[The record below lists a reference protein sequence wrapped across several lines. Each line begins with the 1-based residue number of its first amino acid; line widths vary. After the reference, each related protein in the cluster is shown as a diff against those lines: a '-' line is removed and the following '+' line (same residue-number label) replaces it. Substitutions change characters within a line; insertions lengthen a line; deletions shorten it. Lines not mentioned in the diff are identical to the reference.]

1 MTVAEPDI
9 INSPTSAHPTMKKAP
24 TPATS
29 LFVIALPLM
38 FAFTASAKLVAW
50 FPLDE
55 AEDDAKLEVAEM
67 VENRGDS
74 FTIGYDPKFPE
85 SSFINRGHPS
95 ARANLGTSYLI
106 SKGGGLELGDHM
118 AVQPTDKFTIS
129 FWFQPLT
136 LDAFDRFMETQ
147 VTNTNAQ
154 DGIRIDMGSGNRVR
168 VLIRDGGEAN
178 TQFNHPITLKNDGT
192 WYFFSFR
199 YDSEGIDNA
208 PFQMTVVE
216 ATGELLDEFA
226 IMDATGGPGALNTGP
241 ISSPHAVCTLIGVEN
256 TGGTGGNN
264 LHAAFDEL
272 AFYDNSDGN
281 GVLSDEELAN
291 VYNFGPSGVQ
301 LIGAFSSDVASVSPG
316 SPATLSWELLGII
329 DTLVMD
335 DGQGN
340 VTDLLPLTDAGKGTL
355 AVMPDETT
363 TYTLRAVGDEAVNV
377 LTLKI
382 LAGAAPEIGSFTST
396 KKVIK
401 SGESVDLSWLVT
413 GADSLSMNPGA
424 ADIMGMTTISAAPTE
439 TTTYTLSA
447 TNGFGTTSADA
458 LVTVIS
464 GPVPA
469 HLYVASHP
477 DNNDNTWVDGVANK
491 NLGVNGAILNTSL
504 VEPSPNTNITSTYAS
519 DGGLA
524 GATAGSFQFPEFTVE
539 IWLRPG
545 EDLGADHEVVFE
557 SGGGQ
562 NGIAAMITQSG
573 FRFIG
578 SIGDERTLDIEVPM
592 GGLVLDDFVQLV
604 FSIDANTDAFEVS
617 IRDTF
622 GSTKTASET
631 ADVLIGGNG
640 AVVFAYGS
648 GGLGGDNNLGGR
660 TEAADVNPEGLTGF
674 AGEIA
679 ILNIYDSILS
689 SDDIQLAFDAVATAV
704 GTPPPAFAIREIVRD
719 ANAGTLTLTWDAVSG
734 STYGAQ
740 FSTDLE
746 EWFDLAGPFTATGEQ
761 TTEIIN
767 VPNPPEFFVRVGVQQ

>member
-1 MTVAEPDI
+1 
-9 INSPTSAHPTMKKAP
+9 MKKAS
-24 TPATS
+24 TD
-29 LFVIALPLM
+29 
-38 FAFTASAKLVAW
+38 TASLAVFAISLALAITANAKLVAW

-55 AEDDAKLEVAEM
+55 AEDDVELEVAETIS
-67 VENRGDS
+67 NRGDS

-85 SSFINRGHPS
+85 SSFVTRGHPS

-106 SKGGGLELGDHM
+106 NKGGGLELGDNV

-178 TQFNHPITLKNDGT
+178 SQFNHPITLKNDGT
-192 WYFFSFR
+192 WYFFAFR

-208 PFQMTVVE
+208 PFQLTVVE
-216 ATGELLDEFA
+216 ASDAPVDEFA
-226 IMDATGGPGALNTGP
+226 ITEATGGPAALNTGP

-281 GVLSDEELAN
+281 GVLTDEQLAN

-301 LIGAFSSDVASVSPG
+301 LISDFSSDIASVSPE
-316 SPATLSWELLGII
+316 SPATLSWEVIGTI
-329 DTLVMD
+329 DSLELD
-335 DGQGN
+335 DGEGN
-340 VTDLLPLTDAGKGTL
+340 VTDLVPLTDAGKGSLEVT
-355 AVMPDETT
+355 PGETT
-363 TYTLRAVGDEAVNV
+363 NYKLRATGDEAVNV

-382 LAGAAPEIGSFTST
+382 LAGTAPEIGSFTAS
-396 KKVIK
+396 VEVVK
-401 SGESVDLSWLVT
+401 SGEFLDLSWIVT
-413 GADSLSMNPGA
+413 GADTLTMDSGA
-424 ADIMGMTTISAAPTE
+424 ADVTGMTSISAAPTE

-447 TNGFGTTSADA
+447 TNGFGTTSADV

-491 NLGVNGAILNTSL
+491 NLGVNGAILKTSL
-504 VEPSPNTNITSTYAS
+504 LEPSPNTNITSTYVS

-524 GATAGSFQFPEFTVE
+524 GATAGSFQFPEFTAE
-539 IWLRPG
+539 IWLRAG
-545 EDLGADHEVVFE
+545 KDLGADHEVVFE

-578 SIGDERTLDIEVPM
+578 SIGDERTLDLELPM

-604 FSIDANTDAFEVS
+604 FSNDANTDAFEVS

-622 GSTKTASET
+622 GNTKTASET

-648 GGLGGDNNLGGR
+648 SGLGGDNNLGGR

-689 SDDIQLAFDAVATAV
+689 SGDIQLAFDAVATAV

-719 ANAGTLTLTWDAVSG
+719 ANAGTLTLTWDSVSR

-746 EWFDLAGPFTATGEQ
+746 EWFDFAGPFTATGEQ

-767 VPNPPEFFVRVGVQQ
+767 VPKPPEFFVRVGVQQ

>member
-1 MTVAEPDI
+1 
-9 INSPTSAHPTMKKAP
+9 MKKAP
-24 TPATS
+24 TD
-29 LFVIALPLM
+29 
-38 FAFTASAKLVAW
+38 TASLAVFAISLALAITANAKLVAW

-55 AEDDAKLEVAEM
+55 AEDDVELEVAETIS
-67 VENRGDS
+67 NRGDS

-85 SSFINRGHPS
+85 SSFVTRGHPS

-106 SKGGGLELGDHM
+106 NKGGGLELGDNV

-178 TQFNHPITLKNDGT
+178 SQFNHPITLKNDGT
-192 WYFFSFR
+192 WYFFAFR

-208 PFQMTVVE
+208 PFQLTVVE
-216 ATGELLDEFA
+216 ASDAPVDEFA
-226 IMDATGGPGALNTGP
+226 ITEATGGPAALNTGP

-281 GVLSDEELAN
+281 GVLTDEQLAD
-291 VYNFGPSGVQ
+291 VYNFGPSGIQ
-301 LIGAFSSDVASVSPG
+301 LISDFSSDIASVSPG
-316 SPATLSWELLGII
+316 SPATLSWEVMGTI
-329 DTLVMD
+329 DSLDLD

-340 VTDLLPLTDAGKGTL
+340 VTDLLPLTDAGKGSLEVT
-355 AVMPDETT
+355 PSETT
-363 TYTLRAVGDEAVNV
+363 NYKLRATGGDVVNV

-382 LAGAAPEIGSFTST
+382 LAGAAPEISSFTGSAE
-396 KKVIK
+396 VIK
-401 SGESVDLSWLVT
+401 SGESLDLSWIVT
-413 GADSLSMNPGA
+413 GADSLSMDPGA
-424 ADIMGMTTISAAPTE
+424 ADVTGMTTISAAPTE

-447 TNGFGTTSADA
+447 TNGFGTSTADV

-469 HLYVASHP
+469 HRYVASHP

-491 NLGVNGAILNTSL
+491 NLAVNGAVLNTSL
-504 VEPSPNTNITSTYAS
+504 ITPSPNTSITSTYAS

-524 GATAGSFQFPEFTVE
+524 GATVGSFQFPEFTAE

-545 EDLGADHEVVFE
+545 EDLGADHEVIFE

-562 NGIAAMITQSG
+562 NGIAALITQRG

-578 SIGDERTLDIEVPM
+578 SIGDERTLDLEVPM
-592 GGLVLDDFVQLV
+592 GGLVLDDFIQLV
-604 FSIDANTDAFEVS
+604 FSTDASADTFEVS

-622 GSTKTASET
+622 GNVRTASET

-640 AVVFAYGS
+640 AVLFAYGS

-674 AGEIA
+674 VGEIA
-679 ILNIYDSILS
+679 ILNVYDSILGAEE
-689 SDDIQLAFDAVATAV
+689 IQEAFDAVATAV
-704 GTPPPAFAIREIVRD
+704 GTPPPPFAIKEVVRGD
-719 ANAGTLTLTWDAVSG
+719 NALTLTWDSVSG

-740 FSTDLE
+740 FSTTLD
-746 EWFDLAGPFTATGEQ
+746 EWFDLAGPFTATGDEM
-761 TTEIIN
+761 TETLI
-767 VPNPPEFFVRVGVQQ
+767 VPPNQEVFFVRIGVQQ